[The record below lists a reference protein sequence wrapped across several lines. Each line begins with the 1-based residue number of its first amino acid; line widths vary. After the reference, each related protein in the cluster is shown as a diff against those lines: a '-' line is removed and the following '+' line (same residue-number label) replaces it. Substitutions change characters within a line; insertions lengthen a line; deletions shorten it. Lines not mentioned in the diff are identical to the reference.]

1 MLTSAIC
8 NDTSSL
14 FISESLQEK
23 SRIHRNNTRG
33 TSTFN
38 RINRKRE
45 EKKLYVRE
53 GSHAMKYE

>member
-1 MLTSAIC
+1 MLTTAIF

-14 FISESLQEK
+14 FISENLQEK
-23 SRIHRNNTRG
+23 NRIHRSNTRG

-38 RINRKRE
+38 RMNRKRE

-53 GSHAMKYE
+53 GSHAMTYE